1 MFGEP
6 AGKNPSSPGKGHGMA
21 PRPQHRCPIPI
32 PLPPCRYGEGI
43 GARGGS
49 SGCPTAPHGTP
60 RHPTAPQEEQLAAP
74 WGCGAAVKVQLRFFA
89 RGAMATFPT
98 WFNYGRLLPLQGG
111 GLLVPCS
118 PEPGRE
124 RTGTRGL
131 LLGLVRPGRAATK
144 PISHPWPLTPHVGTA
159 SSWTRSQQSPSLVIT
174 NNYPP
179 TVPDLGPKSS

>member
-6 AGKNPSSPGKGHGMA
+6 AGNNPSSPGKGHGTA

-49 SGCPTAPHGTP
+49 SGCPTAPHSTP

-111 GLLVPCS
+111 GCLFPAPQSQDGSAQEPAGCS
-118 PEPGRE
+118 WGWFALAELPPSQYP
-124 RTGTRGL
+124 TRGHSPHTWAR
-131 LLGLVRPGRAATK
+131 RPAGHGASRA
-144 PISHPWPLTPHVGTA
+144 P
-159 SSWTRSQQSPSLVIT
+159 R
-174 NNYPP
+174 
-179 TVPDLGPKSS
+179 